1 MKNTVQKLRIR
12 KLRVG
17 MLSIKNINENQS
29 KNSKLCLGTVIDKN
43 WILTVATCCLDDI
56 ATININD
63 HTVFTSGKKSFVAV

>member
-1 MKNTVQKLRIR
+1 
-12 KLRVG
+12 